1 MPVYLLDDRLLFPPP
16 EHAEKGVVAVG
27 GDLRPERVLL
37 AYRMGIFPW
46 YHEGQ
51 PILWHSPDP
60 RAVLQLDRV
69 HVSRSLRPVL
79 KRGDFEVTFDR
90 AFARVIRACKD
101 AYRPGQDGTWIT
113 DEQEAAF
120 VRLHELGFA
129 HSIESWTRAPGEREQ
144 PRELAGGLYGVSVGR
159 MFFGESMFSWQPNA
173 SKVALVTL
181 ARRLQSW
188 GAWFLDAQVLNPF
201 TESMG
206 AEEWP
211 RKLFLERLGEETQ
224 AAPTRQGSWDL
235 SSGG

>member
-1 MPVYLLDDRLLFPPP
+1 VL
-16 EHAEKGVVAVG
+16 AVG
-27 GDLRPERVLL
+27 GDLSPERVLL

-46 YHEGQ
+46 YHEGL

-60 RAVLQLDRV
+60 RAVVVLDSV

-79 KRGDFEVTFDR
+79 RRGDFEVTYDR
-90 AFARVIRACKD
+90 AFVRVIRACKEAD
-101 AYRPGQDGTWIT
+101 RPGQDGTWIT

-129 HSIESWTRAPGEREQ
+129 HSVEAWSVPGSAGAGLGVSPEGPEER
-144 PRELAGGLYGVSVGR
+144 RLAGGLYGISLGR
-159 MFFGESMFSWQPNA
+159 MFFGESMFSREPNA
-173 SKVALVTL
+173 SKIALVTL
-181 ARRLQSW
+181 AKKLSSW

-211 RKLFLERLGEETQ
+211 RKVFLERLAEEIE
-224 AAPTRQGSWDL
+224 AAPTRRGRWQ
-235 SSGG
+235 